1 MHLKEVFCIQNIKYN
16 KFRDRS
22 ILSAMI
28 LNIENLGIV
37 KQAQIDLSKK
47 LILFCGKNG
56 TGKTYASY
64 VLQAFLDERNI
75 IFPLYCIKDIIN
87 QLLAT
92 GEFRIS
98 RSLLVEW
105 LNAKCENVVEDLGSI
120 FGISDTTKEK
130 LFSKFNL
137 SVIYSE
143 EDFGNTLSMPIS
155 AQMTEGAYLWKITK
169 EKNSDVVKVDSNH
182 DLSILATNDSI
193 RAAAL
198 ICNILR
204 NLTMCNISNVRMLT
218 VERNSIYTFKT
229 ELSLSRNELI
239 DQIQQTKKSDINIFD
254 FISRST
260 RRYPQAIRNS
270 LRIANDLENVSKYD
284 SPFAVIAENIEQN
297 LLLGEVSMTKN
308 GDVEFHAQ
316 GMPKSRKLPFHLS
329 SSIVKT
335 MASLVIYL
343 RHIAKQG
350 DVLIIDEPE
359 MNFHPDVQ
367 VLLARL
373 FAKLANT
380 GLHVVMSTHSDYIV
394 RELNNLIMAHAIK
407 DGGIDNN
414 VIADLGY
421 QDSMLLDCNDVC
433 ALLFDKTGKTVVRVT
448 PMHIDKEGLAISSI
462 DSTIN
467 NQNIA
472 AERLYTQLQD
482 LD

>member
-1 MHLKEVFCIQNIKYN
+1 
-16 KFRDRS
+16 
-22 ILSAMI
+22 
-28 LNIENLGIV
+28 
-37 KQAQIDLSKK
+37 
-47 LILFCGKNG
+47 
-56 TGKTYASY
+56 
-64 VLQAFLDERNI
+64 
-75 IFPLYCIKDIIN
+75 
-87 QLLAT
+87 
-92 GEFRIS
+92 
-98 RSLLVEW
+98 
-105 LNAKCENVVEDLGSI
+105 
-120 FGISDTTKEK
+120 
-130 LFSKFNL
+130 
-137 SVIYSE
+137 
-143 EDFGNTLSMPIS
+143 
-155 AQMTEGAYLWKITK
+155 
-169 EKNSDVVKVDSNH
+169 
-182 DLSILATNDSI
+182 
-193 RAAAL
+193 
-198 ICNILR
+198 
-204 NLTMCNISNVRMLT
+204 
-218 VERNSIYTFKT
+218 
-229 ELSLSRNELI
+229 
-239 DQIQQTKKSDINIFD
+239 
-254 FISRST
+254 
-260 RRYPQAIRNS
+260 
-270 LRIANDLENVSKYD
+270 
-284 SPFAVIAENIEQN
+284 
-297 LLLGEVSMTKN
+297 
-308 GDVEFHAQ
+308 
-316 GMPKSRKLPFHLS
+316 
-329 SSIVKT
+329 